1 MLETILQSQGSL
13 RNSTLVFVQVI
24 NTQLSNLRLE
34 ARFMLPIS
42 CGLLPSYK
50 IPAVFHWPNVVRRL
64 QHRSSMEPQLNMIK
78 ALKGSSPAVL
88 ITRMLIAAVVVFA
101 TYNPTG
107 VSVFHWVTQNKNPSD
122 AWVILGAIVAI
133 LANVAL
139 LIAAWKA
146 LGKIGTIIVVI
157 FFAALV
163 YLSLQEGWVSAGNQV
178 SMEWLAL
185 ILYSAFLGIGLSG
198 AIIWRRATGQVVTD
212 EADDLDH

>member
-1 MLETILQSQGSL
+1 MDTQF
-13 RNSTLVFVQVI
+13 TMI
-24 NTQLSNLRLE
+24 N
-34 ARFMLPIS
+34 
-42 CGLLPSYK
+42 
-50 IPAVFHWPNVVRRL
+50 
-64 QHRSSMEPQLNMIK
+64 
-78 ALKGSSPAVL
+78 ALKGSSPVVL
-88 ITRMLIAAVVVFA
+88 ITRMLIAAAVVFA

-107 VSVFHWVTQNKNPSD
+107 TSVFHWVKNNENPAD

-146 LGKIGTIIVVI
+146 LGKLGTVIVII

-178 SMEWLAL
+178 SIEWLAL

-212 EADDLDH
+212 EADDINH

>member
-1 MLETILQSQGSL
+1 ML
-13 RNSTLVFVQVI
+13 
-24 NTQLSNLRLE
+24 
-34 ARFMLPIS
+34 
-42 CGLLPSYK
+42 
-50 IPAVFHWPNVVRRL
+50 
-64 QHRSSMEPQLNMIK
+64 K
-78 ALKGSSPAVL
+78 AFKGSSPAVL
-88 ITRMLIAAVVVFA
+88 ITRMSIAAIVVIA

-107 VSVFHWVTQNKNPSD
+107 SSILHWVTQNENPTD

-146 LGKIGTIIVVI
+146 LGKIGTLIVVI

-163 YLSLQEGWVSAGNQV
+163 YLSLQEGWVSSGNQA
-178 SMEWLAL
+178 SIEWLAL

-212 EADDLDH
+212 EADDIKH

>member
-1 MLETILQSQGSL
+1 ML
-13 RNSTLVFVQVI
+13 
-24 NTQLSNLRLE
+24 
-34 ARFMLPIS
+34 
-42 CGLLPSYK
+42 
-50 IPAVFHWPNVVRRL
+50 
-64 QHRSSMEPQLNMIK
+64 K
-78 ALKGSSPAVL
+78 AFKGSSPAVL
-88 ITRMLIAAVVVFA
+88 ITRMSIAAIVVIA

-107 VSVFHWVTQNKNPSD
+107 SSIFHWVTQNENPTD

-146 LGKIGTIIVVI
+146 LGKIGTLIVVI

-163 YLSLQEGWVSAGNQV
+163 YLSLQEGWVSSGNQA
-178 SMEWLAL
+178 SIEWLAL

-212 EADDLDH
+212 EADDIKH

>member
-1 MLETILQSQGSL
+1 
-13 RNSTLVFVQVI
+13 
-24 NTQLSNLRLE
+24 
-34 ARFMLPIS
+34 
-42 CGLLPSYK
+42 
-50 IPAVFHWPNVVRRL
+50 
-64 QHRSSMEPQLNMIK
+64 MIK
-78 ALKGSSPAVL
+78 ALKGSSPVVL
-88 ITRMLIAAVVVFA
+88 ITRMFIAAIVVFA

-107 VSVFHWVTQNKNPSD
+107 SSIFHWVTQNDNPTD

-163 YLSLQEGWVSAGNQV
+163 YLSLQEGWVSSGNQA
-178 SMEWLAL
+178 SIEWLAL

-212 EADDLDH
+212 EADDINH